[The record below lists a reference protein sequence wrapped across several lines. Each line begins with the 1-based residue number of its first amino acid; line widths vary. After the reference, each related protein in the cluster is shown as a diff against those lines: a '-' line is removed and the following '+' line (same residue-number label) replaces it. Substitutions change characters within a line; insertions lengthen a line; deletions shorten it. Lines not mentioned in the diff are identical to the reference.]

1 MSRKVLSAYG
11 NVLSRSTLQHKGHV
25 GEYFVCL
32 GLFSSCFVCCQKV
45 AFFIPISG
53 MKLFSWMLP
62 GASVPSKSY
71 AIAIGISFLDIVVHR
86 MPIER
91 TRCAGVAAGPVTED

>member
-32 GLFSSCFVCCQKV
+32 VLFSSCFVCCQKV

-86 MPIER
+86 MPIP
-91 TRCAGVAAGPVTED
+91 TISPGYSDLIS